1 MKEYLKVG
9 ELAELT
15 GLTIRTLRYYDQIQ
29 LFSPSEYTE
38 SGHRLYT
45 KSDLT
50 NLQQILS
57 LKQMGLSLDDIKEVM
72 EDREKNSAI
81 NIIETQIDR
90 LRRDIQVQQNLLNE
104 LELTANV
111 IRSKKMVSVKDIT
124 ELLGAM
130 KMYQE
135 IYFSKQQLES
145 IRDFYNKIDKD
156 DLKGAEKKFKT
167 ILEEIRV
174 EMDNGTPPSNAKVR
188 KLAEEWRKILHSIT
202 INDSEI
208 WKQAERFHQENP
220 DNDLQYGL
228 DGEIYQYI
236 QGALKVSK

>member
-1 MKEYLKVG
+1 MKEYWKVG

-29 LFSPSEYTE
+29 LFSPSEHTE

-72 EDREKNSAI
+72 KDREENSAI
-81 NIIETQIDR
+81 NIIETQIVR
-90 LRRDIQVQQNLLNE
+90 LRMDIKVQQNLLNE
-104 LELTANV
+104 LEITAKI
-111 IRSKKMVSVKDIT
+111 IRSKKNVSVIELT

-130 KMYQE
+130 KLYQGK
-135 IYFSKQQLES
+135 YFTNEQFDS
-145 IRDFYNKIDKD
+145 IRDFYNKVDKD
-156 DLKGAEKKFKT
+156 DLNDAEKKFKV

-174 EMDNGTPPSNAKVR
+174 EMAGGTPPSNAKVR
-188 KLAEEWRKILHSIT
+188 KLAEEWRKILQSIT

-220 DNDLQYGL
+220 GNDLQYGL

-236 QGALKVSK
+236 QKALK